1 MTKTPPSSEIPY
13 YYNDKE
19 LEDTFNNYYTKAQ
32 KLEITLQLES
42 DYKSGML
49 SVEQLTWIINQK
61 KFGGYTAKLILDD
74 MLKKKII
81 RKNPLPGEN
90 KPFIKPKGVFDF

>member
-1 MTKTPPSSEIPY
+1 MTKIPPSSEIPY

-42 DYKSGML
+42 DESL
-49 SVEQLTWIINQK
+49 E
-61 KFGGYTAKLILDD
+61 
-74 MLKKKII
+74 
-81 RKNPLPGEN
+81 
-90 KPFIKPKGVFDF
+90 